1 MLRSRQFLLTPCLTT
16 EIYIWG
22 SERTNFY
29 VDITDV
35 IDTKVAALRAHTSQF
50 TEEFIQM
57 ILERWRDVDGRY
69 LESFRRVRM
78 AF

>member
-1 MLRSRQFLLTPCLTT
+1 MS

-22 SERTNFY
+22 SERANFT

-57 ILERWRDVDGRY
+57 ILERWKDGEGGTSSRSGACRWRS
-69 LESFRRVRM
+69 EDWQRGVG
-78 AF
+78 A